1 MSEFYHWGIRGMR
14 WGIRRYQNPDG
25 TLTPAGKKRYGEALS
40 KIGSSNEESW
50 RNEGRRRA
58 GISNIDADTDVIKKG
73 SHINRYANSNEALD
87 SRNKYASLTVE
98 DKRRYG
104 EDYDEGALRG
114 ATDTPASL
122 FVYSAKKD
130 IRVASGEKV
139 AKDLIDVYGDTA
151 MREMY
156 DYVRK
161 YSDYARNIGFGKQPK
176 AQREAADYVHK
187 ASSAVTEF
195 FKNTMSAHMDEIS
208 KKYLNEKYDA
218 FVDAEDW
225 AGGYYDYPLVLIE
238 PSKSMKLERKE
249 DWITD

>member
-1 MSEFYHWGIRGMR
+1 MR

-40 KIGSSNEESW
+40 KIGPSDAESW

-73 SHINRYANSNEALD
+73 SHISRYANSNEALD
-87 SRNKYASLTVE
+87 SRNKRVSLTTE
-98 DKRRYG
+98 DERRY
-104 EDYDEGALRG
+104 EEEYDEGIRRVI
-114 ATDTPASL
+114 TDEPVSS
-122 FVYSAKKD
+122 FIYSAKKD

-139 AKDLIDVYGDTA
+139 AKDLIDAYGDAA

-161 YSDYARNIGFGKQPK
+161 YSDYADNLGFGKRPK
-176 AQREAADYVHK
+176 AQKEAAAYVHK
-187 ASSAVTEF
+187 ASSAVANF
-195 FKNTMSAHMDEIS
+195 FENTMNAHMDEIS
-208 KKYLNEKYDA
+208 KKYSNEKYDA

-225 AGGYYDYPLVLIE
+225 AGGYYDYPLILIE

-249 DWITD
+249 DMY

>member
-1 MSEFYHWGIRGMR
+1 MR

-40 KIGSSNEESW
+40 KIGSSNAESW
-50 RNEGRRRA
+50 RNEGRRLA

-87 SRNKYASLTVE
+87 SRNKRVSVTTE
-98 DKRRYG
+98 DERRY
-104 EDYDEGALRG
+104 EEEYDEGIRRVI
-114 ATDTPASL
+114 TDEPVSSFT
-122 FVYSAKKD
+122 YSAKKD

-139 AKDLIDVYGDTA
+139 AKDLIDAYGDAAT
-151 MREMY
+151 REMY

-161 YSDYARNIGFGKQPK
+161 YSDYADNLGFGKRPK
-176 AQREAADYVHK
+176 AQREAADYVHN
-187 ASSAVTEF
+187 ASSAVANF

-208 KKYLNEKYDA
+208 KKYSNEKYDA

-225 AGGYYDYPLVLIE
+225 AGGYYDYPLILIE

-249 DWITD
+249 DMY

>member
-1 MSEFYHWGIRGMR
+1 MH

-40 KIGSSNEESW
+40 KIGSSNAESW
-50 RNEGRRRA
+50 RNEGRRLA

-73 SHINRYANSNEALD
+73 SHINRYGNSNETLD
-87 SRNKYASLTVE
+87 SRNKRVSVTTE
-98 DKRRYG
+98 DERRY
-104 EDYDEGALRG
+104 EEEYDEGIRRVI
-114 ATDTPASL
+114 TDEPVSSFT
-122 FVYSAKKD
+122 YSAKKD

-139 AKDLIDVYGDTA
+139 AKDLIDAYGDAA
-151 MREMY
+151 MQEMY

-161 YSDYARNIGFGKQPK
+161 YSDYASNLGFGKRPK
-176 AQREAADYVHK
+176 AQREAADYVEK
-187 ASSAVTEF
+187 TSSAVTNF

-208 KKYLNEKYDA
+208 KKYSNEKYDA

-225 AGGYYDYPLVLIE
+225 AGGYYDYPLILIE

-249 DWITD
+249 DMY

>member
-1 MSEFYHWGIRGMR
+1 MSEFYH

-40 KIGSSNEESW
+40 KIGPSDAESW

-73 SHINRYANSNEALD
+73 SRINRYANSNEALD

-161 YSDYARNIGFGKQPK
+161 YSDYAWNIGVGKHPK

>member
-1 MSEFYHWGIRGMR
+1 MR

-40 KIGSSNEESW
+40 KIGSSNAESW
-50 RNEGRRRA
+50 RNEDRRRA

-98 DKRRYG
+98 DKHRYG
-104 EDYDEGALRG
+104 EDYNEGALRG
-114 ATDTPASL
+114 AMDTPASL

-139 AKDLIDVYGDTA
+139 AKDLIDAYGDAA

-161 YSDYARNIGFGKQPK
+161 YSDYARNLGFGKRPK
-176 AQREAADYVHK
+176 AQREAVDYVEK
-187 ASSAVTEF
+187 TSSAVTNF

-208 KKYLNEKYDA
+208 KKYSNEKYDA

-225 AGGYYDYPLVLIE
+225 AGGYYDYPLILIE

-249 DWITD
+249 DWIPD

>member
-40 KIGSSNEESW
+40 KIGPSDAESW

-73 SHINRYANSNEALD
+73 SRISRYANSNEALD
-87 SRNKYASLTVE
+87 SRNKRVSLTTE
-98 DKRRYG
+98 DERRY
-104 EDYDEGALRG
+104 EEEYDEGIRRVI
-114 ATDTPASL
+114 TDEPVSS
-122 FVYSAKKD
+122 FIYSAKKD

-139 AKDLIDVYGDTA
+139 AKDLIDAYGDAT

-156 DYVRK
+156 DYARK
-161 YSDYARNIGFGKQPK
+161 YSDYARNLGFGKRPK
-176 AQREAADYVHK
+176 AQREAVDYVEK
-187 ASSAVTEF
+187 TSSAVTNF

-208 KKYLNEKYDA
+208 KKYSNEKYDA

-225 AGGYYDYPLVLIE
+225 AGGYYDYPLILIE

-249 DWITD
+249 DMY